1 MTWDYKRDFKFLANV
16 VKMQG
21 TFYYLV
27 EEKSFSEA
35 SMNPF
40 EFCSF
45 ACRFFIQI

>member
-16 VKMQG
+16 VKMQV
-21 TFYYLV
+21 TFYYLFGGT
-27 EEKSFSEA
+27 SFSEV

-40 EFCSF
+40 DFCSF

>member
-1 MTWDYKRDFKFLANV
+1 MSWDYKREFKFLANV
-16 VKMQG
+16 VKMQRI
-21 TFYYLV
+21 FYYLV
-27 EEKSFSEA
+27 GGMSFSEA